1 MPSSEVKE
9 LRKKGQLE
17 EALAMALKD
26 KEEDPGNIWN
36 TRALSW
42 VYYDFLKKNAEE
54 NNFSAFIETL
64 EKVKEL
70 NLQAEEHMF
79 YENVIWPLSSMFR
92 SLAKETPKNYSNI
105 SRLYNLTK
113 VFPFA
118 KPSDNFSVLFSA
130 IHKAYKDFHQYTEVI
145 DEIGFESLSAKD
157 FLEEEYNGK
166 RNMALAEQVYIS
178 YAKHLEEGK
187 PVDMYGNNREVDV
200 EKIRQFM
207 PLLES
212 LIEKHPEYLYPPY
225 YKAKLLLKLESDDVM
240 SSFLPFA
247 RKKRNEYWVW
257 QLMAEI
263 FKDNPEIVFASY
275 CKALSLKTKDDFLV
289 KIRQNFARILI
300 QKEKYAEAKCE
311 IENILS
317 VKHKTHTKIPNEV
330 QLWLT
335 TEWYH
340 NTVKKVNNF
349 ALYRDFASEAEEIL
363 FSDVPEETVVVEF
376 VNRDRKILNFVKDQ
390 SKNGFFKYEHHI
402 QNPQIGDVLKV
413 RFRENPVDGRYM
425 VYTLKQG
432 DSKDSKALK
441 KVSGTLEI
449 IDLGIGFVDHVLVDA
464 SFIKRHDLKNSQ
476 QIQGT
481 AILSYNKKKNQWG
494 WKLISIQ

>member
-145 DEIGFESLSAKD
+145 DEIGLESFLAKD

-187 PVDMYGNNREVDV
+187 PVNIYGSKREVDV

-225 YKAKLLLKLESDDVM
+225 FKAKLLLKLESDDVM

-317 VKHKTHTKIPNEV
+317 VKHKTQTRIPNEV

-340 NTVKKVNNF
+340 NTVKKENNF
-349 ALYRDFASEAEEIL
+349 ALYRDFAAEAEEIL
-363 FSDVPEETVVVEF
+363 FSVVPEETVVVEF

-425 VYTLKQG
+425 VYTVKQG
-432 DSKDSKALK
+432 DSKDSKAHK